1 MLGYATCARPLVTA
15 SAVIFDYGSKHNN
28 RELPVAQAL
37 CSSPTVPHTLIPP
50 SVIDLFIQPAPER
63 PGNPRRVYDVQFSC
77 IKDCS
82 LTASIDTGAFFK
94 NGEAS

>member
-50 SVIDLFIQPAPER
+50 SVIDLF
-63 PGNPRRVYDVQFSC
+63 
-77 IKDCS
+77 
-82 LTASIDTGAFFK
+82 
-94 NGEAS
+94 